1 MSDREKRLTR
11 FLDTV
16 KSRIVKR
23 TYPCTDITFAPCGYK
38 SVEALPTEFAPFE
51 KGMRWGE
58 KVDSHCLFNIK
69 FALPVEESVSSLRL
83 RVETD
88 KDGWNV
94 YNPQF
99 IIYKK
104 GVALQGMDTNHRTV
118 EIEYSAEN
126 EYTLYAY
133 TGSLVCDLPLNV
145 TVEVY
150 DADVKALYYDLL
162 VPFEI
167 CKITKPDTREYEVIM
182 TALIGALNRLDLR
195 IPVTEAFYESVK
207 DARQYLKDNLY
218 QKYAGGDGTTAVCIG
233 HTHIDIAWLWTLAQ
247 TEEKAQHSFATVLAL
262 LDRYP
267 EYIFMSSQPQLF
279 AYIKEQDPALY
290 ERVKQKVKEG
300 RIEPEGSMWVEA
312 DCNLP
317 SGESLVRQIIHG
329 KRFFKEEFGVD
340 NHILWLPDVFG
351 YSAALPQI
359 CIKSGID
366 TFLTSKI
373 SWNDTNR
380 MPYDTFIWKGIDGT
394 GIFTYFL
401 TAQDK
406 VRGEDST
413 RYTTYVATTDPACVA
428 GAYDRYSQKSLT
440 DKVLVTVG
448 WGDGGGATTEK
459 MVEKGARLYE
469 GLPGCPKVEY
479 THASKYLAQL
489 KKDTEGKL
497 PYWRGELYL
506 EYHRGTYTSAAK
518 NKLYNRKGE
527 NLLRHIETLLSVNDI
542 KNGVPF
548 PAKKMDELWKII
560 LLNQFHDI
568 IPGSSIPE
576 VYADSREQ
584 YAKLFND
591 GSDMLGDA
599 LESLVS
605 YRDGGEYVGFANP
618 LPFEYSGA
626 VCGYEVE
633 NLPAKGYSSVKA
645 KKAHCNVQVKE
656 KQIISDDLTVTFD
669 DNYNIISVKDKCG
682 NEFLAGTSN
691 RLYLCED
698 IPLNYDSWNLEDYH
712 EEKKWYL
719 DGVESAEEYTD
730 EQNCRR
736 GFRITRRF
744 MSSVI
749 TQTVTLSDYDSRI
762 EFDTNVDWKEKD
774 VLLKVSFDGD
784 VNTDTAVYDIQF
796 GHVSRPTHKNT
807 SWDQARFEV
816 CAHKYGVIA
825 DHGKG
830 IALLND
836 CKYGYSAEENT
847 IRLSLI
853 KCSDYANKYVDLD
866 QHRFKYALYPFTGD
880 FREAGVIENAYI
892 LNDPPVAAAS
902 SGEVEAYSPFTAV
915 GDGVY
920 FETFCPSEDGKGYI
934 LRGYEGRNRKQN
946 ISVRFN
952 FPYKKAYVCDL
963 MENPLYDLP
972 SDGVIT
978 LKPFEIITVKAEV

>member
-23 TYPCTDITFAPCGYK
+23 SYPCTDITYSPCGYK
-38 SVEALPTEFAPFE
+38 SKEALPTFFAPFE
-51 KGMRWGE
+51 KDMRWGE
-58 KVDSHCLFNIK
+58 KTDSHCLFK
-69 FALPVEESVSSLRL
+69 VRFELPEAEKDSSIRL

-99 IIYKK
+99 IIYEN
-104 GVALQGMDTNHRTV
+104 GVALQGLDTNHRTV
-118 EIEYSAEN
+118 EIGYKPN
-126 EYTLYAY
+126 CEYTLYAY
-133 TGSLVCDLPLNV
+133 TGSLVCNLPLTV
-145 TVEVY
+145 TAEVY
-150 DADVKALYYDLL
+150 DEEVKGLYYDLL

-167 CKITKPDTREYEVIM
+167 CRITKPDTREYEVIM
-182 TALIGALNRLDLR
+182 FALIGALNLLDLR
-195 IPVTEAFYESVK
+195 TPVTDSFYESVK
-207 DARQYLKDNLY
+207 AARRYLKDNLY
-218 QKYAGGDGTTAVCIG
+218 EKYSGGDGTTAVCIG

-262 LDRYP
+262 LERYP

-279 AYIKEQDPALY
+279 AYIKEQDPELY
-290 ERVKQKVKEG
+290 GRVKEMVKAG

-359 CIKSGID
+359 CVKSGID

-406 VRGEDST
+406 VRGEDSS

-459 MVEKGARLYE
+459 MVEKGARLYN
-469 GLPGCPKVEY
+469 GLPGCPKIEY
-479 THASKYLAQL
+479 THAGKYLAQL

-497 PYWRGELYL
+497 PYCREELYL

-527 NLLRHIETLLSVNDI
+527 NLLRHLETTLSADSI
-542 KNGVPF
+542 QNGTAF
-548 PAKKMDELWKII
+548 PLSEWDRLWKII

-584 YAKLFND
+584 YEDLFGTAQKLL
-591 GSDMLGDA
+591 SS
-599 LESLVS
+599 SLKNLL
-605 YRDGGEYVGFANP
+605 GGENSGEYMAFSNP
-618 LPFEYSGA
+618 LPFDFSGA
-626 VCGYEVE
+626 VNGYEAE
-633 NLPAKGYSSVKA
+633 NIPAKGYAAVKA
-645 KKAHCNVQVKE
+645 KKAHCNVQVKD
-656 KQIISDDLTVTFD
+656 KQIISDFLTVTFD
-669 DNYNIISVKDKCG
+669 GNYNIISVKDRE
-682 NEFLAGTSN
+682 NREYISGTSN
-691 RLYLCED
+691 RLYVCED
-698 IPLNYDSWNLEDYH
+698 IPLNYDSWNIEDYH
-712 EEKKWYL
+712 EEKKWYIN
-719 DGVESAEEYTD
+719 DVSEAEEFT
-730 EQNCRR
+730 EGHRKGIR
-736 GFRITRRF
+736 VVRRF
-744 MSSVI
+744 MSSTI
-749 TQTVTLSDYDSRI
+749 TQTITLSDYDSRI
-762 EFDTNVDWKEKD
+762 DFNTEVDWKEKD
-774 VLLKVSFDGD
+774 LLLKVSFDGN

-866 QHRFKYALYPFTGD
+866 FHHFKYALLPFVGD
-880 FREAGVIENAYI
+880 FRDAGVIENAYI
-892 LNDPPVAAAS
+892 FNEPPVVS
-902 SGEVEAYSPFTAV
+902 SAKQEVAPWSPFTAE
-915 GDGVY
+915 GGGVY
-920 FETFCPSEDGKGYI
+920 FETFCPAERGKGYI
-934 LRGYEGRNRKQN
+934 LRGYEGYNRET
-946 ISVRFN
+946 SVRLQFN
-952 FPYKKAYVCDL
+952 FPYKKANVCDL
-963 MENPLYDLP
+963 AENYLYDLP

-978 LKPFEIITVKAEV
+978 VKPFEIITVKAEV

>member
-11 FLDTV
+11 FLVTV
-16 KSRIVKR
+16 KSQIVKR
-23 TYPCTDITFAPCGYK
+23 RYPCTDITFAPCGYK
-38 SVEALPTEFAPFE
+38 CDEPLPTEFAPFE

-58 KVDSHCLFNIK
+58 KKDSHCLFNLK
-69 FALPVEESVSSLRL
+69 FTLPESEKDSSLRL
-83 RVETD
+83 RVDTD

-99 IIYKK
+99 IIYENGK
-104 GVALQGMDTNHRTV
+104 ALQGLDTNHRTV
-118 EIEYSAEN
+118 EISYKQEYNYS
-126 EYTLYAY
+126 LYAY
-133 TGSLVCDLPLNV
+133 TGSLVDNLPLNV
-145 TVEVY
+145 EVEVY
-150 DADVKALYYDLL
+150 DADTKALYYDLL

-167 CKITKPDTREYEVIM
+167 CKISKPDSREYEIIM
-182 TALIGALNRLDLR
+182 DALIGTLNKLDLR
-195 IPVTEAFYESVK
+195 IPCSDEFYASVK
-207 DARQYLKDNLY
+207 TAREYLKENLY
-218 QKYAGGDGTTAVCIG
+218 EKYKGGDGTTAICIG

-247 TEEKAQHSFATVLAL
+247 TREKAQHSFATVLAL
-262 LDRYP
+262 LERYP

-279 AYIKEQDPALY
+279 DYIKQEDPALY
-290 ERVKQKVKEG
+290 ARVKEMVALG

-312 DCNLP
+312 DCNLS

-359 CIKSGID
+359 CVKSGID

-406 VRGEDST
+406 QRGVDST

-459 MVEKGARLYE
+459 MVEKGARLYD

-479 THASKYLAQL
+479 VHASKYLKEL
-489 KKDTEGKL
+489 KDSTEGKL
-497 PYWRGELYL
+497 PNWRGELYL

-518 NKLYNRKGE
+518 NKLFNRKSE
-527 NLLRHIETLLSVNDI
+527 NLLRLLETALSVNSI
-542 KNGVPF
+542 ENSKEF
-548 PAKKMDELWKII
+548 PLAKWDELWKII

-576 VYADSREQ
+576 VYADSRKQ
-584 YAKLFND
+584 YEELFSDSQKLLSASLTD
-591 GSDMLGDA
+591 LLGKEED
-599 LESLVS
+599 
-605 YRDGGEYVGFANP
+605 GEYIAAFNP
-618 LPFEYSGA
+618 LPFEFSGA
-626 VCGYEVE
+626 VGEYEISKV
-633 NLPAKGYSSVKA
+633 PAKGFARVKA
-645 KKAHCNVQVKE
+645 LKARCNVKVDK
-656 KQIISDDLTVTFD
+656 KQIISDKYTVTFD
-669 DNYNIISVKDKCG
+669 DDYNIVSVKDTKGTEYINGKG
-682 NEFLAGTSN
+682 NY
-691 RLYLCED
+691 LYACED
-698 IPLNYDSWNLEDYH
+698 IPLNYDSWNVEDYH
-712 EEKKWYL
+712 EEKKWL
-719 DGVESAEEYTD
+719 INDVSEVSEVTEGH
-730 EQNCRR
+730 RK
-736 GFRITRRF
+736 GLRIVRKF
-744 MSSVI
+744 MNSVI
-749 TQTVTLSDYDSRI
+749 TQYITLSDYDGRI
-762 EFDTNVDWKEKD
+762 DFSTTVEWNEKNL
-774 VLLKVSFDGD
+774 LLKTAFDGA
-784 VNTDTAVYDIQF
+784 VNTDTAIYDIQF

-816 CAHKYGVIA
+816 CAHKYGIVA

-836 CKYGYSAEENT
+836 CKYGYSADGST

-853 KCSDYANKYVDLD
+853 KCSGYANEFIDLD
-866 QHRFKYALYPFTGD
+866 THSFTYSLLPFKGD
-880 FREAGVIENAYI
+880 FRDAGVIESAYA
-892 LNDPPVAAAS
+892 LNEPPVIYKTAQ
-902 SGEVEAYSPFTAV
+902 GETAFAPFTAK
-915 GDGVY
+915 GIGVY

-934 LRGYEGRNRKQN
+934 LRGYEGHNSEAEVTVK
-946 ISVRFN
+946 FN
-952 FPYKKAYVCDL
+952 FPHKKAYVCDL
-963 MENPLYDLP
+963 TEKYLYDLP
-972 SDGVIT
+972 ADGTLT
-978 LKPFEIITVKAEV
+978 LKPFEIITIKAEI

>member
-1 MSDREKRLTR
+1 MSDREKRVTR

-16 KSRIVKR
+16 KGQIVKR

-38 SVEALPTEFAPFE
+38 AVSPLPTEFSPFE

-58 KVDSHCLFNIK
+58 KIDDHCLFNLH
-69 FALPVEESVSSLRL
+69 FSVPETEKGSSLRL

-99 IIYKK
+99 IIYDD
-104 GVALQGMDTNHRTV
+104 GRALQGLDTNHRTV
-118 EIEYSAEN
+118 EIPYKESYN
-126 EYTLYAY
+126 YTLYSY
-133 TGSLVCDLPLNV
+133 TGSLVCNLPLDV

-150 DADVKALYYDLL
+150 DEDTKGLYYDLL

-167 CKITKPDTREYEVIM
+167 CKITKPDSREYEIIM
-182 TALIGALNRLDLR
+182 TALIGALNLLDLR
-195 IPVTEAFYESVK
+195 VPCSDEFYASVK
-207 DARQYLKDNLY
+207 TAREYLKKNLY
-218 QKYAGGDGTTAVCIG
+218 EKYSGGDGTTAVCIG

-247 TEEKAQHSFATVLAL
+247 TEEKAQHSFSTILAL
-262 LDRYP
+262 MDRYP
-267 EYIFMSSQPQLF
+267 EFIFMSSQPQLF
-279 AYIKEQDPALY
+279 DYIKKNDPLLY
-290 ERVKQKVKEG
+290 ERVKQKVLEG

-312 DCNLP
+312 DCNLT

-329 KRFFKEEFGVD
+329 KRFFKDEFGVD

-380 MPYDTFIWKGIDGT
+380 MPYDTFVWKGIDGT

-406 VRGEDST
+406 IRGADST

-459 MVEKGARLYE
+459 MVEKGKRLYD

-479 THASKYLAQL
+479 THASKYLETL

-506 EYHRGTYTSAAK
+506 EYHRGTYTSAAL
-518 NKLYNRKGE
+518 NKKYNRKGE
-527 NLLRHIETLLSVNDI
+527 NLMRLLETALSANEI

-548 PAKKMDELWKII
+548 PKDEWDRLWKII

-568 IPGSSIPE
+568 IPGSSIPQ
-576 VYADSREQ
+576 VYHDSRKQ
-584 YAKLFND
+584 YAELFETGEN
-591 GSDMLGDA
+591 MLASAVKNLCGA
-599 LESLVS
+599 EE
-605 YRDGGEYVGFANP
+605 GEYISVANP
-618 LPFEYSGA
+618 LPFEFSGA
-626 VCGYEVE
+626 VDGYEFNSV
-633 NLPAKGYSSVKA
+633 PAKSFVSVKA
-645 KKAHCNVQVKE
+645 QKAHCNITVKE
-656 KQIISDDLTVTFD
+656 KQIISDKFTVSFD
-669 DNYNIISVKDKCG
+669 DDYNIVSVLGADGTEYINGKG
-682 NEFLAGTSN
+682 NYIYA
-691 RLYLCED
+691 CED
-698 IPLNYDSWNLEDYH
+698 IPLNYDSWNVEDYH
-712 EEKKWYL
+712 EEKKWYIN
-719 DGVESAEEYTD
+719 DVSEVSEHTEGH
-730 EQNCRR
+730 RK
-736 GFRITRRF
+736 GIRIVRRF
-744 MSSVI
+744 MNSVI
-749 TQTVTLSDYDSRI
+749 TQFISLSDYDDR
-762 EFDTNVDWKEKD
+762 VDFKTEVVWNEKNL
-774 VLLKVSFDGD
+774 LLKTAFDGN

-816 CAHKYGVIA
+816 CAQKYGLVA

-830 IALLND
+830 IALMND
-836 CKYGYSAEENT
+836 CKYGYSAEEST

-853 KCSDYANKYVDLD
+853 KCSGYANEFIDLD
-866 QHRFKYALYPFTGD
+866 THSFTYSLLPFKGD
-880 FREAGVIENAYI
+880 FRDAGVIEGAYT
-892 LNDPPVAAAS
+892 LNEPPVIFGSAS
-902 SGEVEAYSPFTAV
+902 KPVAV
-915 GDGVY
+915 IPVQAKGDGVY

-934 LRGYEGRNRKQN
+934 LRGYEGHNSSAQATVK
-946 ISVRFN
+946 FN
-952 FPYKKAYVCDL
+952 FPYKKAYVCD
-963 MENPLYDLP
+963 MTEKYLYDLP
-972 SDGVIT
+972 ADGVIS

>member
-11 FLDTV
+11 FLVTV
-16 KSRIVKR
+16 KSQIVKR
-23 TYPCTDITFAPCGYK
+23 RYPCTDITFAPCGYK
-38 SVEALPTEFAPFE
+38 CDEPLPTEFAPFE

-58 KVDSHCLFNIK
+58 KKDSHCLFNLK
-69 FALPVEESVSSLRL
+69 FTLPESEKDSSLRL
-83 RVETD
+83 RVDTD

-99 IIYKK
+99 IIYEEGK
-104 GVALQGMDTNHRTV
+104 ALQGLDTNHRTV
-118 EIEYSAEN
+118 EISYKQEYNYS
-126 EYTLYAY
+126 LYAY
-133 TGSLVCDLPLNV
+133 TGSLVDNLPLNV
-145 TVEVY
+145 EVEVY
-150 DADVKALYYDLL
+150 DADTKALYYDLL

-167 CKITKPDTREYEVIM
+167 CKISKPDSREYEIIM
-182 TALIGALNRLDLR
+182 DALIGTLNKLDLR
-195 IPVTEAFYESVK
+195 IPCSDEFYASVK
-207 DARQYLKDNLY
+207 TAREYLKENLY
-218 QKYAGGDGTTAVCIG
+218 EKYKGGDGTTAICIG

-247 TEEKAQHSFATVLAL
+247 TREKAQHSFATVLAL
-262 LDRYP
+262 LERYP

-279 AYIKEQDPALY
+279 DYIKQEDPALY
-290 ERVKQKVKEG
+290 ARVKEMVALG

-312 DCNLP
+312 DCNLS

-359 CIKSGID
+359 CVKSGID

-406 VRGEDST
+406 QRGVDST

-459 MVEKGARLYE
+459 MVEKGARLYD

-479 THASKYLAQL
+479 VHASKYLKEL
-489 KKDTEGKL
+489 KDSTEGKL
-497 PYWRGELYL
+497 PNWRGELYL

-518 NKLYNRKGE
+518 NKLFNRKSE
-527 NLLRHIETLLSVNDI
+527 NLLRLLETALSVNSI
-542 KNGVPF
+542 ENSKEF
-548 PAKKMDELWKII
+548 PLAKWDELWKII

-576 VYADSREQ
+576 VYADSRKQ
-584 YAKLFND
+584 YEELFSDSQKLLSASLTD
-591 GSDMLGDA
+591 LLGKEED
-599 LESLVS
+599 
-605 YRDGGEYVGFANP
+605 GEYIAAFNP
-618 LPFEYSGA
+618 LPFEFSGA
-626 VCGYEVE
+626 VGEYEISKV
-633 NLPAKGYSSVKA
+633 PAKGFARVKA
-645 KKAHCNVQVKE
+645 LKARCNVKVDK
-656 KQIISDDLTVTFD
+656 KQIISDKYTVTFD
-669 DNYNIISVKDKCG
+669 DDYNIVSVKDTKGTEYINGKG
-682 NEFLAGTSN
+682 NY
-691 RLYLCED
+691 LYACED
-698 IPLNYDSWNLEDYH
+698 IPLNYDSWNVEDYH
-712 EEKKWYL
+712 EEKKWL
-719 DGVESAEEYTD
+719 INDVSEVSEVTEGH
-730 EQNCRR
+730 RK
-736 GFRITRRF
+736 GLRIVRKF
-744 MSSVI
+744 MNSVI
-749 TQTVTLSDYDSRI
+749 TQYITLSDYDGRI
-762 EFDTNVDWKEKD
+762 DFSTTVEWNEKNL
-774 VLLKVSFDGD
+774 LLKTAFDGA
-784 VNTDTAVYDIQF
+784 VNTDTAIYDIQF

-816 CAHKYGVIA
+816 CAHKYGIVA

-836 CKYGYSAEENT
+836 CKYGYSADGST

-853 KCSDYANKYVDLD
+853 KCSGYANEFIDLD
-866 QHRFKYALYPFTGD
+866 THSFTYSLLPFKGD
-880 FREAGVIENAYI
+880 FRDAGVIESAYA
-892 LNDPPVAAAS
+892 LNEPPVIYKTAQ
-902 SGEVEAYSPFTAV
+902 GETAFAPFTAK
-915 GDGVY
+915 GIGVY

-934 LRGYEGRNRKQN
+934 LRGYEGHNSEAEVTVK
-946 ISVRFN
+946 FN
-952 FPYKKAYVCDL
+952 FPHKKAYVCDL
-963 MENPLYDLP
+963 TEKYLYDLP
-972 SDGVIT
+972 ADGTLT
-978 LKPFEIITVKAEV
+978 LKPFEIITIKAEI

>member
-11 FLDTV
+11 FLVTV
-16 KSRIVKR
+16 KSQIVKR
-23 TYPCTDITFAPCGYK
+23 RYPCTDITFAPCGYK
-38 SVEALPTEFAPFE
+38 SKEALPTDFTPFE

-58 KVDSHCLFNIK
+58 KKDSHCLFNLK
-69 FALPVEESVSSLRL
+69 FSLPESERDSSIRL
-83 RVETD
+83 RVDTD

-99 IIYKK
+99 IIYENGK
-104 GVALQGMDTNHRTV
+104 ALQGLDTNHRTV
-118 EIEYSAEN
+118 EIDYKQEYN
-126 EYTLYAY
+126 YLLYAY
-133 TGSLVCDLPLNV
+133 TGSLVDNLPLNV
-145 TVEVY
+145 EAEIY
-150 DADVKALYYDLL
+150 DADTKALYYDLL

-167 CKITKPDTREYEVIM
+167 CKISKPDSREYEIIM
-182 TALIGALNRLDLR
+182 DALIGTLNKLDLR
-195 IPVTEAFYESVK
+195 TPCSEEFYASVK
-207 DARQYLKDNLY
+207 TAREYLKENLY
-218 QKYAGGDGTTAVCIG
+218 AKHKGGDGTTAICIG

-262 LDRYP
+262 LERYP

-279 AYIKEQDPALY
+279 AYIKEQDAALY
-290 ERVKQKVKEG
+290 ERVKEMVALG

-312 DCNLP
+312 DCNLT

-359 CIKSGID
+359 CVKSGID

-406 VRGEDST
+406 QRGVDST

-479 THASKYLAQL
+479 VHASKYLKEL
-489 KKDTEGKL
+489 KDSTEGKL
-497 PYWRGELYL
+497 PDWRGELYL

-518 NKLYNRKGE
+518 NKLFNRKAE
-527 NLLRHIETLLSVNDI
+527 NVLRLLETALSVNNI
-542 KNGVPF
+542 ENGKEF
-548 PAKKMDELWKII
+548 PLAKWDELWKIT

-576 VYADSREQ
+576 VYADSRKQ
-584 YAKLFND
+584 YEELFADSQKLLSASLTD
-591 GSDMLGDA
+591 LLGKEED
-599 LESLVS
+599 
-605 YRDGGEYVGFANP
+605 GEYIAVANP
-618 LPFEYSGA
+618 LPFEFSGA
-626 VCGYEVE
+626 VGEYELS
-633 NLPAKGYSSVKA
+633 NIPAKGFARVKA
-645 KKAHCNVQVKE
+645 KKARCNVKIE
-656 KQIISDDLTVTFD
+656 KKQIVSDKYTVTFD
-669 DNYNIISVKDKCG
+669 DDYNIVSVKDTKGTEYINGKG
-682 NEFLAGTSN
+682 NY
-691 RLYLCED
+691 LYACED
-698 IPLNYDSWNLEDYH
+698 IPLNYDSWNVEDYH
-712 EEKKWYL
+712 EEKKWL
-719 DGVESAEEYTD
+719 INDVSEVSEITEGH
-730 EQNCRR
+730 RK
-736 GFRITRRF
+736 GLRIVRKF
-744 MSSVI
+744 MNSVI
-749 TQTVTLSDYDSRI
+749 TQYITLSDYDGRI
-762 EFDTNVDWKEKD
+762 DFSTTVDWEEKNL
-774 VLLKVSFDGD
+774 LLKTAFDGA
-784 VNTDTAVYDIQF
+784 VNTDTAIYDIQF

-816 CAHKYGVIA
+816 CAHKYGIVA

-830 IALLND
+830 IALMND
-836 CKYGYSAEENT
+836 CKYGYSADGST

-853 KCSDYANKYVDLD
+853 KCSGYANEFIDLD
-866 QHRFKYALYPFTGD
+866 THSFTYSLLPFKGD
-880 FREAGVIENAYI
+880 FRDAGVIESAYA
-892 LNDPPVAAAS
+892 LNEPPVTYKTAL
-902 SGEVEAYSPFTAV
+902 GETAFAPFTAK
-915 GDGVY
+915 GEGVY

-934 LRGYEGRNRKQN
+934 LRGYEGHNSEAEVTVK
-946 ISVRFN
+946 FN
-952 FPYKKAYVCDL
+952 FPHKKAYVCDL
-963 MENPLYDLP
+963 TEKYLYDLP
-972 SDGVIT
+972 ADGTLT
-978 LKPFEIITVKAEV
+978 LKPFEIITIKAEI

>member
-23 TYPCTDITFAPCGYK
+23 TYPCTDITYSPCGYK
-38 SVEALPTEFAPFE
+38 SKEALPTEFTPFE
-51 KGMRWGE
+51 KDMRWGE
-58 KVDSHCLFNIK
+58 KTDEHCLFK
-69 FALPVEESVSSLRL
+69 VRFTLPESEKNSAIRL

-99 IIYKK
+99 IIYEDGK
-104 GVALQGMDTNHRTV
+104 ALQGLDTNHRTV
-118 EIEYSAEN
+118 EIGYKPN
-126 EYTLYAY
+126 YEYTLYAY
-133 TGSLVCDLPLNV
+133 TGSLVCNLPLTV
-145 TVEVY
+145 TAEVY
-150 DADVKALYYDLL
+150 DADVKGLYYDLL

-167 CKITKPDTREYEVIM
+167 CKITKPDSREYEVIM
-182 TALIGALNRLDLR
+182 TALIGALNLLDLR
-195 IPVTEAFYESVK
+195 TPITESFYESVK
-207 DARQYLKDNLY
+207 VAREYLKENLY
-218 QKYAGGDGTTAVCIG
+218 EKYAGGDGTTAVCIG

-262 LDRYP
+262 LERYP

-290 ERVKQKVKEG
+290 ARVKEMVASG

-359 CIKSGID
+359 CVKSGID

-459 MVEKGARLYE
+459 MVEKGARLYN
-469 GLPGCPKVEY
+469 GLPGCPKIEY

-497 PYWRGELYL
+497 PTWRGELYL

-527 NLLRHIETLLSVNDI
+527 NLLRHLETLFAVNSI
-542 KNGVPF
+542 KNGVSF
-548 PAKKMDELWKII
+548 PTEKMDEFWKVL

-584 YAKLFND
+584 YAKLFLD
-591 GSDMLGDA
+591 GADMLGEAID
-599 LESLVS
+599 SLVS
-605 YRDGGEYVGFANP
+605 QDLDGEYVAFANP
-618 LPFEYSGA
+618 LPFEYSGM
-626 VCGYEVE
+626 VYGYEVE
-633 NLPAKGYSSVKA
+633 NLPAKGYVAIKA
-645 KKAHCNVQVKE
+645 KEAHCNVQVKD
-656 KQIISDDLTVTFD
+656 KQIISKNLTVTFD
-669 DNYNIISVKDKCG
+669 DNYNIISVKD
-682 NEFLAGTSN
+682 NEGREFISGASN
-691 RLYLCED
+691 RLYVCED

-712 EEKKWYL
+712 EEKKWYM
-719 DGVESAEEYTD
+719 DDVYHVEEFTD
-730 EQNCRR
+730 NQHCRR
-736 GFRITRRF
+736 GIRVIRKF
-744 MSSVI
+744 MSSTVTQVI
-749 TQTVTLSDYDSRI
+749 TLSDYDSRI
-762 EFDTNVDWKEKD
+762 EFSTNVDWREKD
-774 VLLKVSFDGD
+774 LLLKVSFDGD

-866 QHRFKYALYPFTGD
+866 FHHFKYALYPFTGD
-880 FREAGVIENAYI
+880 FRDAGVIENAYI
-892 LNDPPVAAAS
+892 LNDPPVVTSAS
-902 SGEVEAYSPFTAV
+902 KEVKPYAPFTAE

-934 LRGYEGRNRKQN
+934 LRGYEGHN
-946 ISVRFN
+946 SETTVRLQFN

-963 MENPLYDLP
+963 MEKPLCDLP
-972 SDGVIT
+972 SDGIIT
-978 LKPFEIITVKAEV
+978 LKPFEIITVKTEV

>member
-11 FLDTV
+11 FLATV

-23 TYPCTDITFAPCGYK
+23 RYPCTDITFAPCGYK
-38 SVEALPTEFAPFE
+38 CDEPLPTEFTPFE

-58 KVDSHCLFNIK
+58 TKDSHCLFNLK
-69 FALPVEESVSSLRL
+69 FTLPESERGSSLRL
-83 RVETD
+83 RVDTD

-99 IIYKK
+99 IIYENGK
-104 GVALQGMDTNHRTV
+104 ALQGLDTNHRTV
-118 EIEYSAEN
+118 EIDYKQEY
-126 EYTLYAY
+126 EYQLYAY
-133 TGSLVCDLPLNV
+133 TGSLVDNLPLNV
-145 TVEVY
+145 EVEVY
-150 DADVKALYYDLL
+150 DADTKALYYDLL

-167 CKITKPDTREYEVIM
+167 CKITKPDSREYEVIM
-182 TALIGALNRLDLR
+182 SALIGTLNKLDLR
-195 IPVTEAFYESVK
+195 VPDSEEFYASVK
-207 DARQYLKDNLY
+207 TAREYLKKKLY
-218 QKYAGGDGTTAVCIG
+218 EKYRGGDGTTAICIG

-247 TEEKAQHSFATVLAL
+247 TREKAQHSFATVLAL
-262 LDRYP
+262 LERYP

-279 AYIKEQDPALY
+279 EYIKQEDPALY
-290 ERVKQKVKEG
+290 ARVKEMVMLG

-329 KRFFKEEFGVD
+329 KRFFKDEFGVD

-359 CIKSGID
+359 CVKSGID

-406 VRGEDST
+406 VRGVDST

-459 MVEKGARLYE
+459 MVEKGARLYD

-479 THASKYLAQL
+479 VHASKYLADL
-489 KKDTEGKL
+489 KESTEGKL
-497 PYWRGELYL
+497 PDWRGELYL

-518 NKLYNRKGE
+518 NKLYNRQGE
-527 NLLRHIETLLSVNDI
+527 NLLRHLETLLSVNAI
-542 KNGVPF
+542 KNGDAF
-548 PAKKMDELWKII
+548 PTEKMDELWKIL

-576 VYADSREQ
+576 VYADSRKQ
-584 YAKLFND
+584 YLKLFND
-591 GSDMLGDA
+591 GANMLGKA
-599 LESLVS
+599 MNSLVS
-605 YRDGGEYVGFANP
+605 QDFEGEYAAFVNP
-618 LPFEYSGA
+618 LPFEYSGM

-633 NLPAKGYSSVKA
+633 NLPAKGYASLKA
-645 KKAHCNVQVKE
+645 NKAHCNVQVKD
-656 KQIISDDLTVTFD
+656 KQIISDFLTVTFD
-669 DNYNIISVKDKCG
+669 DNYNIISVKD
-682 NEFLAGTSN
+682 NEGREFVSGVSN

-719 DGVESAEEYTD
+719 DSYEKVEKFTD
-730 EQNCRR
+730 SMHCRR
-736 GFRITRRF
+736 GFRITRKF
-744 MSSVI
+744 MSSTI
-749 TQTVTLSDYDSRI
+749 RQTVTLSDYDSRI
-762 EFDTNVDWKEKD
+762 EFDTDVAWNEKD
-774 VLLKVSFDGD
+774 VLLKVSFDGN

-816 CAHKYGVIA
+816 CAHKYGLVA

-830 IALLND
+830 IALIND
-836 CKYGYSAEENT
+836 CKYGYSADGST

-853 KCSDYANKYVDLD
+853 KCSDYANKYIDLD
-866 QHRFKYALYPFTGD
+866 LHHFKYALLPFVGD
-880 FREAGVIENAYI
+880 FRDAGVIENAYI
-892 LNDPPVAAAS
+892 FNEPPVVTSAS
-902 SGEVEAYSPFTAV
+902 KEIKPYAPFTAE
-915 GDGVY
+915 GEGVY

-934 LRGYEGRNRKQN
+934 LRGYEGHNAQTKAK
-946 ISVRFN
+946 IKFN
-952 FPYKKAYVCDL
+952 FPHKKAYVCDL
-963 MENPLYDLP
+963 TEKYLYDLP
-972 SDGVIT
+972 VSGVIT
-978 LKPFEIITVKAEV
+978 LKPFEIITVKAEI

>member
-11 FLDTV
+11 FLVTV
-16 KSRIVKR
+16 KSQIVKR
-23 TYPCTDITFAPCGYK
+23 RYPCTDIAFAPCGYK
-38 SVEALPTEFAPFE
+38 ALSPLPTEFSPFE

-58 KVDSHCLFNIK
+58 TKDSHCLFMLK
-69 FALPVEESVSSLRL
+69 FSLPDTEKDSAIRL
-83 RVETD
+83 RVDTD

-99 IIYKK
+99 IIYENGK
-104 GVALQGMDTNHRTV
+104 ALQGLDTNHRTV
-118 EIEYSAEN
+118 EIPYKPSY

-133 TGSLVCDLPLNV
+133 TGSLVSNLPLNV
-145 TVEVY
+145 TAEVY
-150 DADVKALYYDLL
+150 DEDTKALYYDLL

-167 CKITKPDTREYEVIM
+167 CKISRPDSREYEIIM
-182 TALIGALNRLDLR
+182 SALIGALNCLDLR
-195 IPVTEAFYESVK
+195 VPCSAEFYASVK
-207 DARQYLKDNLY
+207 TAREYLNNNLY
-218 QKYAGGDGTTAVCIG
+218 KKYSGGDGTTAVCIG

-267 EYIFMSSQPQLF
+267 EYVFMSSQPQLF
-279 AYIKEQDPALY
+279 DYIKKNDPTLY
-290 ERVKQKVKEG
+290 ARVKEKVLAG

-329 KRFFKEEFGVD
+329 KRFFKDEFGAD

-359 CIKSGID
+359 CVKSGID

-406 VRGEDST
+406 KRGEDSA

-459 MVEKGARLYE
+459 MVEKGRRLYG
-469 GLPGCPKVEY
+469 GLPGCPRVEY
-479 THASKYLAQL
+479 THAGKYLSSL
-489 KKDTEGKL
+489 KQDTEGKL
-497 PYWRGELYL
+497 PDWRGELYL
-506 EYHRGTYTSAAK
+506 EYHRGTYTSAAL
-518 NKLYNRKGE
+518 NKKYNRKGE
-527 NLLRHIETLLSVNDI
+527 NLLRLLETALSANEI
-542 KNGVPF
+542 KNGALF
-548 PAKKMDELWKII
+548 PVSEWDRLWKII

-576 VYADSREQ
+576 VYADSRKQ
-584 YAKLFND
+584 YAELFET
-591 GSDMLGDA
+591 GEKMLKDTLCGIIGN
-599 LESLVS
+599 ES
-605 YRDGGEYVGFANP
+605 DGGENMAVANP
-618 LPFEYSGA
+618 LPFAFSGA
-626 VCGYEVE
+626 VGGYEFE
-633 NLPAKGYSSVKA
+633 NIPAKGFACVKA
-645 KKAHCNVQVKE
+645 KKAHCNVRVKE
-656 KQIISDDLTVTFD
+656 KQIISDTLTVTFD
-669 DNYNIISVKDKCG
+669 DCYNIVSVVGADGTEYINGKG
-682 NEFLAGTSN
+682 NY
-691 RLYLCED
+691 LYACED
-698 IPLNYDSWNLEDYH
+698 IPLNYDSWNIEDYH
-712 EEKKWYL
+712 EEKKWCINGFS
-719 DGVESAEEYTD
+719 DVSEYTD
-730 EQNCRR
+730 GHRK
-736 GFRITRRF
+736 GIKITRRF
-744 MSSVI
+744 MNSVI
-749 TQTVTLSDYDSRI
+749 TQRITLSDYDSRI
-762 EFDTNVDWKEKD
+762 DFSTDVDWKEKNL
-774 VLLKVSFDGD
+774 LLKTAFDGA

-816 CAHKYGVIA
+816 CAHKYGVVA

-836 CKYGYSAEENT
+836 CKYGYSADGST

-853 KCSDYANKYVDLD
+853 KCSGYANGFIDLD
-866 QHRFKYALYPFTGD
+866 THSFTYSLLPFKGD
-880 FREAGVIENAYI
+880 FRDAGVIESAYA
-892 LNDPPVAAAS
+892 LNEPPVIYGTSAEEMS
-902 SGEVEAYSPFTAV
+902 VSPFTAE
-915 GDGVY
+915 GEGVY
-920 FETFCPSEDGKGYI
+920 FETFCPAEHGNGYI
-934 LRGYEGRNRKQN
+934 LRGYEGHNAESK
-946 ISVRFN
+946 VRLQFN

-963 MENPLYDLP
+963 TEKYLYDLP
-972 SDGVIT
+972 SDGVLT
-978 LKPFEIITVKAEV
+978 LKPFEIITVKAEI